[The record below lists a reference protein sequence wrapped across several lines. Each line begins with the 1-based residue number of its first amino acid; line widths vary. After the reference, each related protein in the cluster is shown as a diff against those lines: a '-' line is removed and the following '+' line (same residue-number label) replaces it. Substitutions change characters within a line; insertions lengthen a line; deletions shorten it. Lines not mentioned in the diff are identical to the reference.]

1 MDVNDRVVLEVPDG
15 PWAGEYPTRV
25 EQIWERRLAL
35 AAPRVRGVLMV
46 PPEGTELY
54 VTALRVDPVGGARYR
69 ARTRAVGGIEQD
81 QEARLIVVEVLEWE
95 RIQMRSFIR
104 APAIVRVRY
113 RPLGEGDRHKGRWQ
127 TAETRDVGG
136 GGVLLWLKEPLEP
149 STLVEMV
156 IELPRRPVRA
166 VGEVVRVVEPPS
178 EPAMGTG
185 VAVRF
190 AQISEADRDRI
201 IGFVLRRQAEI
212 RRMQT
217 G

>member
-1 MDVNDRVVLEVPDG
+1 MNVNDRVVLEVPDG
-15 PWAGEYPTRV
+15 PWAGQYPTRV
-25 EQIWERRLAL
+25 EQVSGKRLAL

-54 VTALRVDPVGGARYR
+54 VTVLRVDPVGGARYR

-113 RPLGEGDRHKGRWQ
+113 RLLGERHEGPWQ

-156 IELPRRPVRA
+156 IELPQRPVRA
-166 VGEVVRVVEPPS
+166 VGEVVRVVEPAS
-178 EPAMGTG
+178 EPATGTG

>member
-1 MDVNDRVVLEVPDG
+1 MEVNDRVVLEVPEG

-25 EQIWERRLAL
+25 EQVQRTRLAL
-35 AAPRVRGVLMV
+35 AAPRVRGVPLV

-54 VTALRVDPVGGARYR
+54 VTVLRVDPVGGGRYR
-69 ARTRAVGGIEQD
+69 ARARAVGGLSRD
-81 QEARLIVVEVLEWE
+81 QQAHLIVVEVVEWE
-95 RIQMRSFIR
+95 RIQLRSFIR

-113 RPLGEGDRHKGRWQ
+113 RLLQEKRKGPWQ

-136 GGVLLWLKEPLEP
+136 GGVLLWLKEPLEAA
-149 STLVEMV
+149 TRMEMV
-156 IELPRRPVRA
+156 IELPSRPVRA
-166 VGEVVRVVEPPS
+166 VGEVVRVVEPSS
-178 EPAMGTG
+178 EPARGTG

-190 AQISEADRDRI
+190 VEIAEADRDRI